1 MANPH
6 IEIVDSGLVVTVD
19 GTGLKE
25 LIVDGVGTN
34 VTLEHIPPEV
44 IIRGLDDML
53 RTDFNSGHGMFFLY
67 PAQDV
72 TVDASASQGG
82 STFTFAPPRQHLN
95 VNSTIDLSRAA
106 PFGGL
111 TPGNDTLIVAPNL
124 SPGMGLPP
132 IPDTLIVGNW
142 LPSDH
147 FIPQGHGSL
156 QTVESRLAA
165 ANGAPV
171 SVTLPDGITV
181 HFVDAS
187 PTHLG

>member
-6 IEIVDSGLVVTVD
+6 IKIVDSGLVVTVD

-44 IIRGLDDML
+44 IIRGLDDAL
-53 RTDFNSGHGMFFLY
+53 RTDTNSGHGMFFLSGS
-67 PAQDV
+67 QD
-72 TVDASASQGG
+72 TSLDASASAGG
-82 STFTFAPPRQHLN
+82 STFVFEPPRQHLN
-95 VNSTIDLSRAA
+95 VNSTIELSQA
-106 PFGGL
+106 GL
-111 TPGNDTLIVAPNL
+111 GKTSGNDTLIVAPNL

-132 IPDTLIVGNW
+132 IPDTLFVGNW
-142 LPSDH
+142 QPSDH
-147 FIPQGHGSL
+147 FIPQGHESM
-156 QTVESRLAA
+156 QTVASQLAA